1 MAIGSKRRSIPWSA
15 EEEAELRALV
25 AANISRSRIAV
36 RLQRTT
42 TAIETKLSLIRR
54 QRQQEGSD
62 GDDCTVAGQ
71 AANTGPNDHNHWQTV
86 SPSRTIECQ

>member
-1 MAIGSKRRSIPWSA
+1 MAIRSKRRSTPWSA

-42 TAIETKLSLIRR
+42 AAIETKLSLMRR

-62 GDDCTVAGQ
+62 GEDDTVAGQ
-71 AANTGPNDHNHWQTV
+71 GG
-86 SPSRTIECQ
+86 

>member
-1 MAIGSKRRSIPWSA
+1 MAIGSKRRSTPWSA

-62 GDDCTVAGQ
+62 GDDDIVAGQ
-71 AANTGPNDHNHWQTV
+71 GANRMLAEAQRLACAP
-86 SPSRTIECQ
+86 

>member
-1 MAIGSKRRSIPWSA
+1 MALGSKRRSTPWSA

-54 QRQQEGSD
+54 QRQQEDAD
-62 GDDCTVAGQ
+62 GDDDAVTGQ
-71 AANTGPNDHNHWQTV
+71 AGRVVVAAGRADHFRR
-86 SPSRTIECQ
+86 S

>member
-1 MAIGSKRRSIPWSA
+1 MTIRSKRRSTPWSA

-42 TAIETKLSLIRR
+42 TAIETKLSQIRR
-54 QRQQEGSD
+54 QRREKGSD
-62 GDDCTVAGQ
+62 GDDDTVAEQG
-71 AANTGPNDHNHWQTV
+71 G
-86 SPSRTIECQ
+86 